1 MSHRIAAIAFLSAA
15 APSEP
20 AAARFSV
27 DEMRGGVLAQD
38 CCGGG
43 SNKEEGVSI
52 NLEALFSS
60 PRFLS
65 VVGAPRPLIGASIAT
80 DGAATSQLYG
90 GLEWKLE
97 FSERFFVAGT
107 FGATVHD
114 GETDRF
120 DPVADA
126 DRVRDT
132 VFYGCRVL
140 FRIGGDLGYEFTER
154 VSASLHWNHISNAGL
169 CEHNEGLDHLGLRM
183 GYRF

>member
-1 MSHRIAAIAFLSAA
+1 MNRPVGLAVFAFIVAFSSPSAA
-15 APSEP
+15 Q
-20 AAARFSV
+20 FI
-27 DEMRGGVLAQD
+27 DEVRGGVLAQG
-38 CCGGG
+38 CCGNG
-43 SNKEEGVSI
+43 SNKEEGVSL

-65 VVGAPRPLIGASIAT
+65 VVGAPRPLIGASVAT
-80 DGAATSQLYG
+80 DGDATSQLYG

-97 FSERFFVAGT
+97 LERFFVAATG
-107 FGATVHD
+107 GATIHD

-126 DRVRDT
+126 DRVEST

-140 FRIGGDLGYEFTER
+140 FRIGGDVGYRLTES
-154 VSASLHWNHISNAGL
+154 VSASVHWNHISNAGL
-169 CEHNEGLDHLGLRM
+169 CENNEGLDHLGLRL